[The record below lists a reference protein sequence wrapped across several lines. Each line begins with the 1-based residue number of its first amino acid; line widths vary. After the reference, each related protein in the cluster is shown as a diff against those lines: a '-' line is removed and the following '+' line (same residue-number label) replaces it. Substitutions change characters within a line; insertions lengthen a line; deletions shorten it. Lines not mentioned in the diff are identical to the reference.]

1 MGARHS
7 AWSRRNNARAIGQ
20 IILGDGNN
28 NVLSGTADD
37 DTLDAGAGNDALEGG
52 EGIDTARYASAAA
65 AVAISLNMARAQ
77 KSGGAMGCI
86 PA

>member
-1 MGARHS
+1 M
-7 AWSRRNNARAIGQ
+7 AIGQ

-37 DTLDAGAGNDALEGG
+37 DTLDAGAGNDARNGG
-52 EGIDTARYASAAA
+52 EGIDTARHASAAA
-65 AVAISLNMARAQ
+65 TVTASLSMARAQ

>member
-1 MGARHS
+1 M
-7 AWSRRNNARAIGQ
+7 AIGQ

-52 EGIDTARYASAAA
+52 EGIDSARYASAAA
-65 AVAISLNMARAQ
+65 AVATSLNMARAQ